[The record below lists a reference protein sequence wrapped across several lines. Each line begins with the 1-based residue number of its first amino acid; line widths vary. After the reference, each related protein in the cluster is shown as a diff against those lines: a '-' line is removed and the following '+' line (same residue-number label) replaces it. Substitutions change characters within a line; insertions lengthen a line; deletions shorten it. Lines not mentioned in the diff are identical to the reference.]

1 MNESNQSYLKRFLR
15 IGTCGLG
22 WLCTILGFLLAMHAL
37 SLIPAGVSRFLPF
50 VFMSAST
57 LTAGIYLL
65 SIWWQK
71 PLAEWRKLSEEER
84 AIRDFRQYIMQCNHR
99 IVSSSFL
106 LIFMVSGSVFLFW
119 QEWRIDQVA
128 DMENLSHF
136 YYMAAAKAKVMYYG
150 LFFGVLTGCSIC
162 TLLNDIFGFTRNKLK
177 LTLTMWERIKQ
188 LEDEVKTLK
197 AHAQADDRHGI
208 DHTTN

>member
-1 MNESNQSYLKRFLR
+1 MNESNQSHLKRLLR

-22 WLCTILGFLLAMHAL
+22 WLSTIIGFLLAMHTL

-50 VFMSAST
+50 LFMSAST

-84 AIRDFRQYIMQCNHR
+84 AIRNLKRYIKQRKKGIKGNC
-99 IVSSSFL
+99 ILV
-106 LIFMVSGSVFLFW
+106 IFMVSASMFLFW
-119 QEWRIDQVA
+119 QEHRLDQVV
-128 DMENLSHF
+128 DMENFSHF
-136 YYMAAAKAKVMYYG
+136 YYIAAAKAKVMHYELY
-150 LFFGVLTGCSIC
+150 FGVFTGFSIFM
-162 TLLNDIFGFTRNKLK
+162 LINDIFGFTRNKHK

-188 LEDEVKTLK
+188 LEDEIKALK
-197 AHAQADDRHGI
+197 AYTQADDRHGI
-208 DHTTN
+208 DHTAN